1 MKRHRSD
8 DRGQAAGFEMWAI
21 GILVFVSGTL
31 LVVEAWASLNAR
43 SSAGQM
49 AQEYVRAYSESTT
62 RLEATTSGDRAAR
75 TVAEARHVTTY
86 RVTPPARF
94 GPCQLVA
101 VTVAIDLPAMRI
113 PFIGSWGTHTVT
125 ATRRELTDPYR
136 SIDADQ
142 DEGGSDEPKPCD

>member
-1 MKRHRSD
+1 MTPPAS

-21 GILVFVSGTL
+21 GILVFVAGTL
-31 LVVEAWASLNAR
+31 LVAQAWATLNAR

-49 AQEYVRAYSESTT
+49 AQEYLRAYSESSTH
-62 RLEATTSGDRAAR
+62 LEATDSADRALR
-75 TVAEARHVTTY
+75 SVASARHVIAY
-86 RVTPPARF
+86 RVTPPTQF

-113 PFIGSWGTHTVT
+113 PFVGSWGEHTVT

-136 SIDADQ
+136 SIDAEQ
-142 DEGGSDEPKPCD
+142 DEGTSDVATPCD